1 MGSWL
6 VSKVLPGLITAAVVS
21 GANWLS
27 HRKTRRH
34 ITRTADQQTADLAAR
49 QEPGGNRP

>member
-1 MGSWL
+1 MTWF
-6 VSKVLPGLITAAVVS
+6 VSRVLPGLITAAVVS

-34 ITRTADQQTADLAAR
+34 ITRTAELSAKR
-49 QEPGGNRP
+49 EPGGDA

>member
-1 MGSWL
+1 MASWL

-21 GANWLS
+21 TANWLS

-34 ITRTADQQTADLAAR
+34 VTRTADRQTAELSAKR
-49 QEPGGNRP
+49 EPGGDA